1 MDTDKVMTHQKEA
14 NNLESN
20 NQKVSITD
28 LQSKLL
34 SFEAELKEY
43 RDTLEDLQA
52 NICEAENQTNA
63 AKRTEEALELENIL
77 TLSDDTPDKITGSA
91 SVDNQ
96 EKNTITIPTRSWW
109 QIWPTAPNHPP
120 PTSGAEGGA
129 GTGKVLEGTPDD
141 HHQLQDN
148 MINDPETMLG
158 PNQSV
163 THIELEARL
172 KKLQDGIKVNNFD
185 KLKES
190 FKESEEENL
199 KETDRLLDD
208 LENRLGAKI
217 TNMEQMMKKQTTD
230 LETRLGSKITNQKIF
245 INTLSEGYQQF
256 TDIKED
262 LLTKNNLQ
270 PEIQNIMHDIHPT
283 DPPTKADFDQ
293 LAVNVNQ
300 DITDFQ
306 TRMQGIV
313 EKHTEDIK
321 GTNNNLVTE
330 IAHVTERMNQLEMTA
345 LNQNLVKDMASFNQ
359 KLISLQ
365 KNMSKQAGLPN
376 RVTSLEQKHHN
387 LSSRLGRMQELT
399 DKIIPLEQLV
409 EEIRDEIDDRPPMC
423 KTCGARPCAMTLR
436 CRYN

>member
-109 QIWPTAPNHPP
+109 QVWPTAPNHPP

-172 KKLQDGIKVNNFD
+172 KKLQDHIKVKNFD
-185 KLKES
+185 HLQEHIKEN
-190 FKESEEENL
+190 EVITEENL
-199 KETDRLLDD
+199 KIIEKNTDRLLDN
-208 LENRLGAKI
+208 LETRLGAKI
-217 TNMEQMMKKQTTD
+217 KKQTTD
-230 LETRLGSKITNQKIF
+230 LETRLGSKITNLEQNLSRIEDQF
-245 INTLSEGYQQF
+245 DTLK
-256 TDIKED
+256 T
-262 LLTKNNLQ
+262 
-270 PEIQNIMHDIHPT
+270 
-283 DPPTKADFDQ
+283 
-293 LAVNVNQ
+293 
-300 DITDFQ
+300 
-306 TRMQGIV
+306 
-313 EKHTEDIK
+313 EKD
-321 GTNNNLVTE
+321 
-330 IAHVTERMNQLEMTA
+330 TA
-345 LNQNLVKDMASFNQ
+345 LVVADNK
-359 KLISLQ
+359 
-365 KNMSKQAGLPN
+365 
-376 RVTSLEQKHHN
+376 
-387 LSSRLGRMQELT
+387 
-399 DKIIPLEQLV
+399 LV
-409 EEIRDEIDDRPPMC
+409 EQTDNTDTLKHLLGHFASDPSPGGTQSVIGLLNSYQFIR
-423 KTCGARPCAMTLR
+423 KTSKSLLNNRFPQYSHEKDCQFCSIVNLR
-436 CRYN
+436 M